1 MVKEKRVIDWE
12 GIERDYIAGARSL
25 RDIGSQYGIDE
36 ALIRRRAKKEGWARD
51 LKAKIKIRAENIV
64 RKREVQKAV
73 RAKEV
78 RKKIPRKK
86 NISEQEIIETNA
98 NLQATV
104 LLNERSDIKRLSG
117 LSEKFEKELEQYKED
132 LEKKARIMKS
142 LTDTRK
148 TIIELRRRNY
158 NINDNSNGDADES
171 TKTITRIE
179 LIGVASIHVCS

>member
-1 MVKEKRVIDWE
+1 MAKEKRVIDWE
-12 GIERDYIAGARSL
+12 GIEREYRAGIKTHREIAAQFEVSHKA
-25 RDIGSQYGIDE
+25 IQNKAA
-36 ALIRRRAKKEGWARD
+36 ALGWTRNLAAKIKAKAFDKVAKKEVA
-51 LKAKIKIRAENIV
+51 KKVAKITETD
-64 RKREVQKAV
+64 
-73 RAKEV
+73 
-78 RKKIPRKK
+78 
-86 NISEQEIIETNA
+86 IIESEA

-104 LLNERSDIKRLSG
+104 LLNERNDIKRLSG
-117 LSEKFEKELEQYKED
+117 LSEKFECELESSKED

-158 NINDNSNGDADES
+158 NINDNANGNADES